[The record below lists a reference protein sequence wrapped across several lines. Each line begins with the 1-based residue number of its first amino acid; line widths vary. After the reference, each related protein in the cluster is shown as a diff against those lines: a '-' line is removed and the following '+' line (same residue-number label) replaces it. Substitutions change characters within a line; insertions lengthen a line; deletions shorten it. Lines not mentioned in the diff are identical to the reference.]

1 MQAQITLFPG
11 TALTGKFF
19 LEDLCRSQGMSRMLP
34 AACLYEQSQIQS
46 EDLPVD
52 RRGRGKC
59 IPQHRILLNNFK
71 NAMQLIMP

>member
-1 MQAQITLFPG
+1 
-11 TALTGKFF
+11 
-19 LEDLCRSQGMSRMLP
+19 MSRMLL

-52 RRGRGKC
+52 RHGRGKC
-59 IPQHRILLNNFK
+59 IPQHRILPNNFK